1 MKILCFIPVFNEES
15 NLPDLINDINIYNYE
30 IDEFLFVNSGSTDK
44 SLEIIKD
51 SGFKYISLD
60 ENKGLGYLFIQAIS
74 YCIENNFDI
83 FVVLSGNNKM
93 NPKDLKKVLDP
104 ILYKNYDFVSGSRY
118 LEDGLAINTPKFR
131 DTSIPI
137 LSKIVT
143 FLYGK
148 KITDATNG
156 FRAFKLDKMIKLMPK
171 YDQKW
176 LYGYSFE
183 TYLFGL
189 ALNSKEIK
197 NVEVP
202 VEIRYKKNIKHTKIK
217 PFIDYPS
224 IFIPFLIAK
233 FK

>member
-1 MKILCFIPVFNEES
+1 MKVLCFIPVFNEES
-15 NLPDLINDINIYNYE
+15 NLPDLISDINIYNYE
-30 IDEFLFVNSGSTDK
+30 IDEFLFVNSGSNDK

-51 SGFKYISLD
+51 SGLKYISLD
-60 ENKGLGYLFIQAIS
+60 ENKGLGYLFIKAIS

-143 FLYGK
+143 LLYGK

-156 FRAFKLDKMIKLMPK
+156 FRAFKLDKMIQLMPK

-197 NVEVP
+197 SVEVP
-202 VEIRYKKNIKHTKIK
+202 VEIRYKKNIRHTKIK

>member
-1 MKILCFIPVFNEES
+1 MKVLCFIPVFNEES
-15 NLPDLINDINIYNYE
+15 NLPDLISDINIYNYE
-30 IDEFLFVNSGSTDK
+30 IDEFLFVNSGSNDK

-60 ENKGLGYLFIQAIS
+60 ENKGLGYLFIKAIS

-143 FLYGK
+143 LLYGK

-156 FRAFKLDKMIKLMPK
+156 FRAFKLDKMIQLMPK

-197 NVEVP
+197 SVEVP
-202 VEIRYKKNIKHTKIK
+202 VEIRYKKNIRHTKIK

>member
-1 MKILCFIPVFNEES
+1 MKVLCFIPVFNEES

-30 IDEFLFVNSGSTDK
+30 IDEFLFVNSGSNDK

-51 SGFKYISLD
+51 SGLKYISLD
-60 ENKGLGYLFIQAIS
+60 ENKGLGYLFIKAIS

-143 FLYGK
+143 LLYGK

-156 FRAFKLDKMIKLMPK
+156 FRAFKLDKMIQLMPK

-197 NVEVP
+197 SVEVP
-202 VEIRYKKNIKHTKIK
+202 VEIRYKKNIRHTKIK